1 MGAEPR
7 ATIRCV
13 AAAHSQ
19 AEQGLKDTQPALVE
33 MRARAYRGC
42 TVGGVGGDQRRV
54 ERRRAMA
61 AAVELGRAATMAS
74 VRAAGDDVARPLSAL
89 HHATEPPRKRW
100 TCMQMKS
107 LDLKLGP
114 AHVHSWNEL
123 AESSLEPCGTPA
135 GSKGSPRPGGRTVAG
150 ARGAFKKIPGEGK
163 GLTFNSSA
171 LLAV

>member
-1 MGAEPR
+1 
-7 ATIRCV
+7 
-13 AAAHSQ
+13 
-19 AEQGLKDTQPALVE
+19 
-33 MRARAYRGC
+33 
-42 TVGGVGGDQRRV
+42 
-54 ERRRAMA
+54 MA

-107 LDLKLGP
+107 LDLELGP

-150 ARGAFKKIPGEGK
+150 REVGI
-163 GLTFNSSA
+163 
-171 LLAV
+171 

>member
-1 MGAEPR
+1 MSAGPR
-7 ATIRCV
+7 ATIGRV

-19 AEQGLKDTQPALVE
+19 GEQGLKDTLPALVQL
-33 MRARAYRGC
+33 RACTYRRC
-42 TVGGVGGDQRRV
+42 TVGGGGGDQRRV

-150 ARGAFKKIPGEGK
+150 ARGAFKKIPGTQERG
-163 GLTFNSSA
+163 
-171 LLAV
+171 

>member
-1 MGAEPR
+1 
-7 ATIRCV
+7 
-13 AAAHSQ
+13 
-19 AEQGLKDTQPALVE
+19 

-150 ARGAFKKIPGEGK
+150 ARGAFKKIPGTGK
-163 GLTFNSSA
+163 GLRTLHALCVSMSS
-171 LLAV
+171 LLPHQPRFCNFVGSVATPLRPHHQ

>member
-19 AEQGLKDTQPALVE
+19 AEQGLKDTLTDWCK

-42 TVGGVGGDQRRV
+42 TFGGVGGDQRRV

-100 TCMQMKS
+100 TCMQIKCFHFE
-107 LDLKLGP
+107 LGP
-114 AHVHSWNEL
+114 AHAHSWNEL

-150 ARGAFKKIPGEGK
+150 ARGAFKKIPGTGK
-163 GLTFNSSA
+163 GLIK
-171 LLAV
+171 